1 MRLMLAVAFAALLL
15 IPAGGPVVA
24 GDAPALVAARDGA
37 LELSSARKKKAKK
50 APKKEKEQYLRAVPS
65 TPPAGARM

>member
-15 IPAGGPVVA
+15 IPAGRPVVA

-50 APKKEKEQYLRAVPS
+50 APKQKEQYLRAVPS